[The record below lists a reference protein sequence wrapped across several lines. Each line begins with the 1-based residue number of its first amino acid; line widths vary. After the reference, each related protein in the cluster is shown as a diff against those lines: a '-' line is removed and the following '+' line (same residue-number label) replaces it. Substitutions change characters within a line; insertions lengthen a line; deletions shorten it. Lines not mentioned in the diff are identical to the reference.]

1 MEQGSIFASIEHTG
15 SGDQDEMVSFHD
27 NPNSYDTSESLAI
40 LDKKISQAVMVGERL
55 NRQDKTTALDR
66 DFMSRV
72 RHLFVYGCFDYW
84 RNHLSFPYF
93 R

>member
-1 MEQGSIFASIEHTG
+1 VEQGSIFASIEHTG
-15 SGDQDEMVSFHD
+15 SGDHDEMVSFHD

-40 LDKKISQAVMVGERL
+40 LDEKISQAVMVGERL

-72 RHLFVYGCFDYW
+72 SHLVVHEFFDDW
-84 RNHLSFPYF
+84 QHHLPILHS

>member
-15 SGDQDEMVSFHD
+15 SGDHDEMVSFHD

-40 LDKKISQAVMVGERL
+40 LDEKISQAVMVGERL

-72 RHLFVYGCFDYW
+72 SNLVVHE
-84 RNHLSFPYF
+84 
-93 R
+93 